1 MRKAFRLILALAVM
15 LTVVLGLGVRAS
27 ADGLPREKVGYGF
40 GMPEAAAVPAHDL
53 TDEGLTLGG
62 VSFNAR
68 IEDGR
73 VYIRIVDLAAV
84 NLLRENAD
92 AAEELG
98 LDSGDLYIERGL
110 ILVKPD
116 GRTAEEIAGVEAK
129 LAALKAQSAPIG
141 VSVGDEYIL
150 ASGGVDRLIVEVGE
164 LAYPSSAPAETEK
177 ASDEAPADTPDD
189 TPDTPTEPGKTDD
202 PDDDDDTP
210 PIEKPVID
218 VTAVRTKPSGGIITS
233 DFQDKPETTT
243 VYFHYEYAMT
253 TYLAVP
259 SESAGDGTTYE
270 HVKDKATYSGV
281 VTIVRNESDT
291 NNYYVGFDFGDGNI
305 EFIPFKTFDSFTDF
319 RSNVRE
325 NGMMMVKDDILA
337 KNIYISVTGDS
348 KGIVKTIKIEDA
360 TPDPDEFFKEGSN
373 EPIDYNGPVK
383 VPSAVPKGYENRV
396 QNIRTR
402 DYSDINGNIHKDSK
416 VYGYYGLETD
426 EDGVA
431 IDKATVKDRT
441 EEITTITVKNNV
453 TLVTDIDMSKEEI
466 SPIPDIQITEPA
478 PDDTPIVTDTPDTQI
493 IEDTPVTENAPVDTA
508 PDPELA

>member
-15 LTVVLGLGVRAS
+15 LTVVLGLGVCAS
-27 ADGLPREKVGYGF
+27 ADSLPREKVGYGF

-53 TDEGLTLGG
+53 TDEGLTLDG
-62 VSFNAR
+62 VSFNTR

-98 LDSGDLYIERGL
+98 LDSGDIYIERGL

-116 GRTAEEIAGVEAK
+116 GKTAEEIAGIEAK

-177 ASDEAPADTPDD
+177 ATEEAPTDT
-189 TPDTPTEPGKTDD
+189 

-210 PIEKPVID
+210 PIEKPMID

-360 TPDPDEFFKEGSN
+360 TPDPDRFFKEGSN
-373 EPIDYNGPVK
+373 EPIDYNGSVK
-383 VPSAVPKGYENRV
+383 VPSAVPKGYENSV
-396 QNIRTR
+396 QNIRTG

-416 VYGYYGLETD
+416 VYGYYSLETD

>member
-150 ASGGVDRLIVEVGE
+150 ASGGADRLIVEVGE
-164 LAYPSSAPAETEK
+164 LVYPSSTPAETPEK
-177 ASDEAPADTPDD
+177 ADISPSVDGDSP
-189 TPDTPTEPGKTDD
+189 
-202 PDDDDDTP
+202 
-210 PIEKPVID
+210 KPKID
-218 VTAVRTKPSGGIITS
+218 VKAGSSKEYPTDVSV
-233 DFQDKPETTT
+233 TT
-243 VYFHYEYAMT
+243 VYFSYGDEVAKT
-253 TYLAVP
+253 NYLATASDLSGDNP
-259 SESAGDGTTYE
+259 SYNYE
-270 HVKDKATYSGV
+270 TD
-281 VTIVRNESDT
+281 IVRR
-291 NNYYVGFDFGDGNI
+291 DGNI
-305 EFIPFKTFDSFTDF
+305 LIVRGENDTNDYYIFIEFSDDS
-319 RSNVRE
+319 N
-325 NGMMMVKDDILA
+325 DDIYGEFKFGSNTLWSESIVKYATAEGAFLAENPYQDKLA
-337 KNIYISVTGDS
+337 KRILISTDGT
-348 KGIVKTIKIEDA
+348 KGGVIKTILLNDT
-360 TPDPDEFFKEGSN
+360 TPDADKFFKENSN
-373 EPIDYNGPVK
+373 EPADLELANGILKYTEENTPDGYTCASKDGNRNEYSGDKSKTQYYDKTDTNLTPSDSNK
-383 VPSAVPKGYENRV
+383 VLYGYEYELDE
-396 QNIRTR
+396 T
-402 DYSDINGNIHKDSK
+402 DAANGSRIDVVDAEAEETTVNVKNDVMLVTEAD
-416 VYGYYGLETD
+416 VYGNTD
-426 EDGVA
+426 FEAGD
-431 IDKATVKDRT
+431 
-441 EEITTITVKNNV
+441 
-453 TLVTDIDMSKEEI
+453 
-466 SPIPDIQITEPA
+466 EP
-478 PDDTPIVTDTPDTQI
+478 
-493 IEDTPVTENAPVDTA
+493 
-508 PDPELA
+508 